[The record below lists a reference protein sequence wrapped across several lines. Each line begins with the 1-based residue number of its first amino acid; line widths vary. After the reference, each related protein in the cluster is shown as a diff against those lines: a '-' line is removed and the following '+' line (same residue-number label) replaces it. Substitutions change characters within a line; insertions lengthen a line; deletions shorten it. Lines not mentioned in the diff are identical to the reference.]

1 MRREEALGD
10 FLKKGDEMLTAREP
24 LFWER
29 LFVRKAEIVSRF
41 RESLT
46 RLERRCGACAKE
58 CRYIYCS
65 LLRVDLLKSRYLTLI
80 QAVGEDYAL
89 DPDPVEEL
97 LDLGDFFDELEAVRV
112 DLIHGLPQYNGKV
125 GAGDVQKLTAERAVE
140 WFWKIGFLLRF
151 LLCVPENREEIM
163 AIIPAKFPR
172 IVRWGEYRDRGETI
186 FFYEEEP
193 DREGER
199 FKTLLRQ
206 SYSYPYILQA
216 RHLHRGEY
224 EKISLEEK
232 RMEYTAFEGCSFRS
246 VSVAGAGLFGA
257 RFLECRFKNC
267 SFREADLA
275 MARFESCEFQD
286 VDWERAGIAKTLC
299 LPGPPPGLSVEQ
311 KKEILVKEEQYN
323 AAVFLCGTGQEGPGH
338 HSSGGI

>member
-1 MRREEALGD
+1 MRREEALRD

-29 LFVRKAEIVSRF
+29 LFVRKAEVVSRF
-41 RESLT
+41 RESLV
-46 RLERRCGACAKE
+46 RLARRCGERAKE
-58 CRYIYCS
+58 CRYLYCS

-89 DPDPVEEL
+89 DPDPAEEL
-97 LDLGDFFDELEAVRV
+97 LDLGDFFDELEDVRAE
-112 DLIHGLPQYNGKV
+112 LLQSLPRYNGKV
-125 GAGDVQKLTAERAVE
+125 DPGDVRKLTAERAVE

-151 LLCVPENREEIM
+151 LLRVPENQEEIM
-163 AIIPAKFPR
+163 AIIPEQFPR

-186 FFYEEEP
+186 FFYEEAP

-199 FKTLLRQ
+199 LKALLRQ
-206 SYSYPYILQA
+206 SYSYPYILQT
-216 RHLHRGEY
+216 RYLRRGEY
-224 EKISLEEK
+224 KRISLEEK
-232 RMEYTAFEGCSFRS
+232 RMEYAAFEGCSFQD
-246 VSVAGAGLFGA
+246 VSFAGAGLFGA

-275 MARFESCEFQD
+275 MARFESCAFQEM
-286 VDWERAGIAKTLC
+286 DWEGAGFAKTLC
-299 LPGPPPGLSVEQ
+299 LPGPPPGLGGEQ
-311 KKEILVKEEQYN
+311 KKEILAKEEQYN

>member
-1 MRREEALGD
+1 M
-10 FLKKGDEMLTAREP
+10 
-24 LFWER
+24 
-29 LFVRKAEIVSRF
+29 
-41 RESLT
+41 
-46 RLERRCGACAKE
+46 
-58 CRYIYCS
+58 
-65 LLRVDLLKSRYLTLI
+65 DLLKSRYLTLI

-97 LDLGDFFDELEAVRV
+97 LNLGDFFDELEAVRV

-224 EKISLEEK
+224 ERMSLEEK
-232 RMEYTAFEGCSFRS
+232 RMEYTAFEGCSFRGVSFAGAAFLGPASWNAALRTAASGRRIWPWRGLRAASFRTWTGSGRVLRKRS
-246 VSVAGAGLFGA
+246 VSQA
-257 RFLECRFKNC
+257 RR
-267 SFREADLA
+267 RD
-275 MARFESCEFQD
+275 
-286 VDWERAGIAKTLC
+286 
-299 LPGPPPGLSVEQ
+299 SVRSR
-311 KKEILVKEEQYN
+311 KRK
-323 AAVFLCGTGQEGPGH
+323 FW
-338 HSSGGI
+338 

>member
-10 FLKKGDEMLTAREP
+10 FLKKGGEMLTAREP

-206 SYSYPYILQA
+206 SYSYPYN
-216 RHLHRGEY
+216 LHRGEY
-224 EKISLEEK
+224 ERMSLEEK
-232 RMEYTAFEGCSFRS
+232 RMEYTAFEGCSFRG
-246 VSVAGAGLFGA
+246 VSFAGAGLFGA

-275 MARFESCEFQD
+275 MARFESCEFQN
-286 VDWERAGIAKTLC
+286 VDWERAGFAKTLC
-299 LPGPPPGLSVEQ
+299 LPGPPPGLSEEQ